1 MLQVS
6 FTGQFKK
13 DFKLCKK
20 RGYNME
26 LLQSVMMYWQFLKHC
41 QKSTKTII

>member
-13 DFKLCKK
+13 DYKLCKK

-26 LLQSVMMYWQFLKHC
+26 LLQSVIDTLAV
-41 QKSTKTII
+41 SEALP